1 MKKISLILASL
12 TTFVVLNSFVTPDS
26 RSIMLPEST
35 TISYKATYHVDA
47 ELKDEEET
55 HMLNLYSNG
64 KCVLNKSNGSRLTG
78 TYDIKGSTIYINWSN
93 GEEQQGYVTSV
104 EGQVKSVRIEGVTL
118 SRRVVVSRH

>member
-1 MKKISLILASL
+1 
-12 TTFVVLNSFVTPDS
+12 
-26 RSIMLPEST
+26 
-35 TISYKATYHVDA
+35 
-47 ELKDEEET
+47 
-55 HMLNLYSNG
+55 MLNLYSNG